1 MEVFHNL
8 VREGGGEDLLVER
21 QLMLQREGLL
31 LVLSLIHIYRAAYD
45 AAETAEEKLWF
56 IDDKRIIEH
65 MTTEQLAR
73 LAQLDDA
80 IDEANSALESGIEY
94 DSDTKMQLLQALS
107 DAYAA
112 RAEFVISLATDD
124 DLGYYGLVLQWAK
137 DISGVTDCSY
147 DCSDDLSALPEGIY
161 YASACLLYTS
171 WPLRPAARTA

>member
-1 MEVFHNL
+1 MSLWQAVKTWIPL
-8 VREGGGEDLLVER
+8 SGED
-21 QLMLQREGLL
+21 
-31 LVLSLIHIYRAAYD
+31 RAAYD

-80 IDEANSALESGIEY
+80 IDEANSALESGIEH

-112 RAEFVISLATDD
+112 RAEFVIRLATDD

-137 DISGVTDCSY
+137 DISRRDG
-147 DCSDDLSALPEGIY
+147 LQL
-161 YASACLLYTS
+161 
-171 WPLRPAARTA
+171 

>member
-1 MEVFHNL
+1 MDSL
-8 VREGGGEDLLVER
+8 SGED
-21 QLMLQREGLL
+21 
-31 LVLSLIHIYRAAYD
+31 RAAYD

-147 DCSDDLSALPEGIY
+147 DCSDDLSALPRGSTMPLPPPRRMAGPPTRPSHRWRARSCPSRAPIT
-161 YASACLLYTS
+161 AC
-171 WPLRPAARTA
+171 RP